1 VNALIPKH
9 TSEAAQGWVFYDS
22 DCPLC
27 SRTVKR
33 FAPMLRRHHF
43 VFAPLQAAWA
53 QKRLGLKPGDPL
65 VEMKLLAKDE
75 IIYGGVDA
83 LAQIARRIWWAWPL
97 FALVQIPGMM
107 ILLRVIYRRVAANRN
122 CFGNACQLP
131 KQNRVNDCLPLI
143 LLPGLAL
150 LARNIFPAWIFM
162 WLLAFSI
169 YFGCKWLTWRR
180 ALRQTDCV
188 NRFVSLGYLFAWVGM
203 DARGFLCDKRSIALP
218 KLRDWLLATG
228 KVFLGVIL
236 VWFVVRRFLET
247 QQLVAGWI
255 GMAGIILCLHFGL
268 FQLLTLAWQR
278 AGVNAQPIMREP
290 LRATSLADFWG
301 RRWNA
306 AFHFLANDF
315 AFRPLLRKRG
325 ATAATLLVFLFSGL
339 IHDFIISLPARGGYG
354 LPTAY
359 FLIQGVGVIFER
371 TTIAKRIG
379 LGHGWRGWLFTA
391 ICTIGPA
398 FWLFHPIFV
407 RNVILPMLQAIGAT

>member
-1 VNALIPKH
+1 VIPEH
-9 TSEAAQGWVFYDS
+9 TDEAAPGWVFYDS

-27 SRTVKR
+27 TRTLKR

-43 VFAPLQAAWA
+43 NFAPLQAAWV
-53 QKRLGLKPGDPL
+53 QKRLGLKPGEPL
-65 VEMKLLAKDE
+65 VEMKLLVEDE
-75 IIYGGVDA
+75 AIYGGVDA
-83 LAQIARRIWWAWPL
+83 LAQMARRIWWAWPL
-97 FALVQIPGMM
+97 FALTRIPLTAILWRGMYQR
-107 ILLRVIYRRVAANRN
+107 IAANRN
-122 CFGNACQLP
+122 CIGGACQLP
-131 KQNRVNDCLPLI
+131 KQNRVKDCLPLI

-150 LARNIFPAWIFM
+150 LVCNTFPPWIFM

-180 ALRQTDCV
+180 ALRQTDHV
-188 NRFVSLGYLFAWVGM
+188 NRFFSLGYLFAWVGM
-203 DARGFLCDKRSIALP
+203 DARGFISNKRDIVSP
-218 KLRDWLLATG
+218 KMRDWLLATG
-228 KVFLGVIL
+228 KVFLGAIL
-236 VWFVVRRFLET
+236 VWFVARRFLET
-247 QQLVAGWI
+247 QPLVAGWI
-255 GMAGIILCLHFGL
+255 GMVGIILCLHFGL
-268 FQLLTLAWQR
+268 FQLLALAWQR
-278 AGVNAQPIMREP
+278 AGVNAQPIMCEP

-301 RRWNA
+301 RRWNV

-325 ATAATLLVFLFSGL
+325 ATVATLVVFLFSGL

-371 TTIAKRIG
+371 TNFGKRLG
-379 LGHGWRGWLFTA
+379 LGHGWYGWLFTG

-407 RNVILPMLQAIGAT
+407 RNAILPMLQAIGAT

>member
-1 VNALIPKH
+1 VNAVIPEQ
-9 TSEAAQGWVFYDS
+9 TTEGAQGRVFYDG

-27 SRTVKR
+27 TRAVMR

-43 VFAPLQAAWA
+43 DFAPLQVAWA
-53 QKRLGLKPGDPL
+53 QKRLGFKLDELL
-65 VEMKLLAKDE
+65 VEMKLLTADGQ
-75 IIYGGVDA
+75 IYGGADA

-97 FALVQIPGMM
+97 FALAQIPGTM

-131 KQNRVNDCLPLI
+131 KQRRVNDCLPLI

-150 LARNIFPAWIFM
+150 PARNIFPAWIFM

-180 ALRQTDCV
+180 ALRQTDRV

-218 KLRDWLLATG
+218 NLRDWLLATG
-228 KVFLGVIL
+228 RVFLGVIL
-236 VWFVVRRFLET
+236 IWLVAPRFLGT
-247 QQLVAGWI
+247 QPLLAGWI

-268 FQLLTLAWQR
+268 FQFAALVWQK

-301 RRWNA
+301 RRWNT

-315 AFRPLLRKRG
+315 AFRPLLQKCG
-325 ATAATLLVFLFSGL
+325 AIAATLIVFLFSGL

-371 TTIAKRIG
+371 TTIAKWVG

-391 ICTIGPA
+391 ICTVGPA
-398 FWLFHPIFV
+398 FWLFHPIFI